1 MQRAKKILKDIK
13 SSFRDAATLM
23 RGNLLVLTI
32 GMSLWSSLWTI
43 FAQYEGV
50 YILALGGTYVAIGAF
65 YGVYGL
71 VGAMAGIP
79 GGYICDAYG
88 RRKMIVVGNYIT
100 ALSWF
105 FIALAPSWQTYFAA
119 MVLLALAT
127 FWTVAEEVILMDTM
141 PVGKRGLGYGLF
153 STIIGLTGLASPY
166 IGGWIFNVYHVQG
179 MKIVLFLVAIADL
192 TKAILYTKW
201 LKETLEPQKER
212 KNLTL
217 GLKNVLSL
225 AARSFAETLGTLK
238 WLPPPLLGFCA
249 LNILYAFAWSLAGRF
264 FIFYA
269 MDVIFLTTVEWGL
282 ISAIQLGI
290 SLGLRFLG
298 GRLVDRYSKRWVIL
312 ISCGVDIP
320 VFLGFIYSRTCLHVL
335 AVFVLSTIVVTLTE
349 PAWYALPADLTPR
362 EKRGKVSSLFRIM
375 GAFSGFFG
383 SLIGG
388 YLYTMRPALPFWAY
402 MFFAVAG
409 TSITFIVIHEP
420 KKPEV

>member
-1 MQRAKKILKDIK
+1 MQEAKKILRDIK
-13 SSFRDAATLM
+13 SSFRDAAALM

-32 GMSLWSSLWTI
+32 GMSIFSSLWAI

-88 RRKMIVVGNYIT
+88 RRKIIVVGNYIT

-105 FIALAPSWQTYFAA
+105 FIALAPNWQTYFAA
-119 MVLLALAT
+119 MVFLALAA
-127 FWTVAEEVILMDTM
+127 FWIVAEDVILMDSI
-141 PVGKRGLGYGLF
+141 PVGKRGFGYGLF
-153 STIIGLTGLASPY
+153 GTIIGLTSLASPY

-179 MKIVLFLVAIADL
+179 MKVVLFSVAVADL
-192 TKAILYTKW
+192 TKAVLYTKR

-212 KNLTL
+212 KNLTP
-217 GLKNVLSL
+217 GLKNVFSL
-225 AARSFAETLGTLK
+225 AARSFAETFSTLK
-238 WLPPPLLGFCA
+238 WLPPPLMGLCA
-249 LNILYAFAWSLAGRF
+249 LNIMYTFAWSLAGRF

-290 SLGLRFLG
+290 SLALRFPG
-298 GRLVDRYSKRWVIL
+298 GRLVDRYSRRRAIL
-312 ISCGVDIP
+312 ILLGADIP
-320 VFLGFIYSRTCLHVL
+320 VFLGFIYSRTFLQVL
-335 AVFVLSTIVVTLTE
+335 AVLVLSTIVVTLTE
-349 PAWYALPADLTPR
+349 PAWYVLRADLTPR

-388 YLYTMRPALPFWAY
+388 YLYTMRPALPFWVFV
-402 MFFAVAG
+402 FFAVAG
-409 TSITFIVIHEP
+409 TSITFVIVHDP